1 MDMYTLHVV
10 HAALLGV
17 LTTLTIANLSLHRGS
32 PGVRWFPL
40 YPLCGFVGAVLVL
53 LRGHV
58 PLAASLVL
66 GALLFPIAYVL
77 LHRALTEFF
86 GHGREGWRVQAAL
99 ASLAAAVLFWW
110 GIVAPNTQ
118 HRLATYSLIL
128 ALQLALS
135 AVFVLRHSTGA
146 LRGSGWVMGAVLL
159 LLVANNLWRA
169 TGVLLWGA
177 PADYMLGG
185 AAHLTWA
192 LLSTSILQ
200 GGLVVSFVWMTAAA
214 LRRDLEVQASTDP
227 LTGLLNRR
235 AIEHELDLA
244 IAHCRAE
251 RRAISAILIDLDDF
265 KQINDRH
272 GHHVG
277 DAVLQ
282 QTAHCLRDGL
292 RHGDRVGRLGGDEF
306 VVLLPETELK
316 VAHAL
321 AERLRGMLEGLVVDV
336 GSATVQ
342 SQASFGVSELRDHAG
357 GWNDLMVRCDR
368 ALYTVKSQG
377 GNQVVFE

>member
-17 LTTLTIANLSLHRGS
+17 LTALTVANVSLHRGS

-40 YPLCGFVGAVLVL
+40 YPLCGFIGAVLVL

-66 GALLFPIAYVL
+66 GAMLFPLGYVL

-86 GHGREGWRVQAAL
+86 GRGREGWRAQLAL
-99 ASLAAAVLFWW
+99 ACLAAAALFWW
-110 GIVAPNTQ
+110 GLVAPNTQ
-118 HRLATYSLIL
+118 HRLAVYSAIL
-128 ALQLALS
+128 ALQLAVS

-159 LLVANNLWRA
+159 LLVANNLSRA

-177 PADYMLGG
+177 PADYMLG
-185 AAHLTWA
+185 ATHLTWT
-192 LLSTSILQ
+192 LLATSILQ
-200 GGLVVSFVWMTAAA
+200 GGLVIAFVWMTAAA
-214 LRRDLEVQASTDP
+214 LRRDLEIQASTDP

-235 AIEHELDLA
+235 AIEHELERA
-244 IAHCRAE
+244 ITRCRAKS
-251 RRAISAILIDLDDF
+251 RAISAILIDLDEF
-265 KQINDRH
+265 KQINDEH
-272 GHHVG
+272 GHRAG

-292 RHGDRVGRLGGDEF
+292 RQGDRVGRLGGDEF

-321 AERLRGMLEGLVVDV
+321 AERLRGTLEGLVVDV

-342 SQASFGVSELRDHAG
+342 PQASFGVSELREHAA
-357 GWNDLMVRCDR
+357 GWNELMVQCDR
-368 ALYTVKSQG
+368 ALYTVKSRG